1 MFKRNTL
8 GLGGAALCGTL
19 LVSGCANHMSQ
30 RSEHEERVE
39 RKLLDHSLQI
49 DVGEPKVL
57 ELPQRRVKIHEQKSF
72 EVTEFE
78 VTRHYDRYTPY
89 QPWREVYEIPLG
101 MVAVVAGVGANV
113 VNVFALG
120 NLPDSVT
127 KDWLSYGF
135 AGINPFMNVQSHGRA
150 QQNLA
155 GIDEVQL
162 DKRTEYSSL
171 PWSER
176 PVQVKAGKE
185 TFELNTDKNGVL
197 RLNLLDSPFAEHDI
211 NHLSRLLI
219 TVADAQ
225 DDVHTDS
232 SLAVSSGLR
241 GKLLDHSLQIDVGEP
256 KVLELPQRRVR
267 IHEQKTFEVTEFEV
281 TRRYDRY
288 TPYQPWR
295 EAYEIPLGAVAVV
308 AGVGAN
314 VVNVFALGSL
324 PDSVTKDWISYGFA
338 GLNPFMN
345 VQSHGRA
352 QQNLAGIDEVER
364 EKRTEYSSLP
374 WSERPVEVKTGKQ
387 TFELTTD
394 RNGVLRLN
402 LLDSPF
408 SEHDLSHISKL
419 QISVADAQDDVHT
432 DSSLAISGN
441 LRGKLLEA
449 HELIYDD
456 LEDDEVSQWV
466 HRVKRLSELGLE
478 EEASELEQSLIE
490 LTRHDPE
497 LQQEFLQSL
506 LKSAGRV
513 AADPGGN
520 D

>member
-19 LVSGCANHMSQ
+19 LVSGCANQMSQ

-49 DVGEPKVL
+49 DVGDPKVL
-57 ELPQRRVKIHEQKSF
+57 DLPQRRVKIHEQKTF

-101 MVAVVAGVGANV
+101 AVAVVAGAGANV
-113 VNVFALG
+113 VNVFTLG

-135 AGINPFMNVQSHGRA
+135 AGLNPFMNVQSHGRA

-185 TFELNTDKNGVL
+185 TFELSTDKNGVL
-197 RLNLLDSPFAEHDI
+197 RVNLLDSPFAEHDI

-219 TVADAQ
+219 SVEDSN
-225 DDVHTDS
+225 DDVRTNTA
-232 SLAVSSGLR
+232 LEVSS
-241 GKLLDHSLQIDVGEP
+241 S
-256 KVLELPQRRVR
+256 
-267 IHEQKTFEVTEFEV
+267 
-281 TRRYDRY
+281 
-288 TPYQPWR
+288 
-295 EAYEIPLGAVAVV
+295 
-308 AGVGAN
+308 
-314 VVNVFALGSL
+314 
-324 PDSVTKDWISYGFA
+324 
-338 GLNPFMN
+338 
-345 VQSHGRA
+345 
-352 QQNLAGIDEVER
+352 
-364 EKRTEYSSLP
+364 
-374 WSERPVEVKTGKQ
+374 
-387 TFELTTD
+387 
-394 RNGVLRLN
+394 
-402 LLDSPF
+402 
-408 SEHDLSHISKL
+408 
-419 QISVADAQDDVHT
+419 
-432 DSSLAISGN
+432 

-449 HELIYDD
+449 HGLIYDD

-490 LTRHDPE
+490 LTRNDPE
-497 LQQEFLQSL
+497 LQTEFLKSL
-506 LKSAGRV
+506 TKDAGRLV
-513 AADPGGN
+513 AGQGPN
-520 D
+520 